1 MRYLQYY
8 QKEKKIVQELELK
21 GGGGVIGKTVST
33 AKTW

>member
-21 GGGGVIGKTVST
+21 GGGGGDRKNS
-33 AKTW
+33 